1 MFKDVFRA
9 VVGFPLAVA
18 VALAIST
25 PAAVA
30 APVETIVL
38 APDGS
43 GAGPFFRPGTS
54 FEYTDPIAFQ
64 PSTTASVRSVRIS
77 GRIDSDNP
85 DWPFIGLGIAVATP
99 DGLITELNA
108 PFGHRLLQT
117 PFEVI
122 DLRFDVPVNVG
133 NSGAWSAYF
142 FDPYAYADRPLC
154 RWAPGL
160 TIVLD
165 DVPLIPATT
174 PDLGTVSA
182 GVTVVDVP
190 VPAAGFGW
198 VQFTLPDF
206 GNSGVDYVDVD
217 TELNPGQDTFLF
229 VGGQDGRDQTWDWDS
244 GSGSL
249 AQLSFGAGARCGPG
263 DGDAL
268 RGSPWRFST
277 PLYLG
282 VSFAR
287 PRMNTRP
294 ISIANVAGSGGIVR
308 VRFTAGRSTPPTPL
322 PTASIASITA
332 TPPMLEER
340 TIEVPPNG
348 IGWCELEL
356 TEDMWARNG
365 GRFMDLA
372 AVASNGVTPSMLL
385 FDAQTGQVVGSAR
398 SDDPAVPAAF
408 AYGRG
413 LPGDVRGRD
422 DRPAGRYLLAVM
434 DGPWTA
440 VAQPFLICQ
449 EQGPNAPTRPGGSVT
464 LRLTTGTRPLYVPP
478 AIDLGTV
485 NGSFSTTVSRNVIP
499 GEKLV
504 ARFTLASDV
513 AADDFYL
520 DIDGI
525 GTDAP
530 PMNSHVIGLFDASG
544 QALSDQTAGF
554 PRAFAG
560 AAYQRPTQLSFG
572 NAPARPGPDFGIA
585 FANQTPGLLRA
596 GTYYIIAACSTGDR
610 SIYPWEFILLQSPSG
625 TGRLTLNIRAG
636 GGAVALPCTADIDRD
651 GTVDGTDF
659 VTFINSFA
667 IGDAAADA
675 AADVTGGTNPANT
688 SGGPDGTIDG
698 ADFIAFI
705 NSYAAGC

>member
-1 MFKDVFRA
+1 MFSGMVRA
-9 VVGFPLAVA
+9 VVGFPLAIMM
-18 VALAIST
+18 ALAINP

-43 GAGPFFRPGTS
+43 GAGPFFRPRTS

-64 PSTTASVRSVRIS
+64 PFTTASVRSVRIS

-85 DWPFIGLGIAVATP
+85 DWPFIGLGIAVSTP

-108 PFGHRLLQT
+108 PFGYGLLQT

-165 DVPLIPATT
+165 DEPLIPATT
-174 PDLGTVSA
+174 PDLGTISA

-198 VQFTLPDF
+198 VQFSLPDF
-206 GNSGVDYVDVD
+206 GNSGVDYVDID

-229 VGGQDGRDQTWDWDS
+229 ASGQDGSDQTWDWDS

-268 RGSPWRFST
+268 RGSPWRFSS
-277 PLYLG
+277 PLHLG
-282 VSFAR
+282 VSFGR

-294 ISIANVAGSGGIVR
+294 ISVANVAGSGGIVR
-308 VRFTAGRSTPPTPL
+308 VRFTAGRITPTTPL
-322 PTASIASITA
+322 PTASFAGITA
-332 TPPMLEER
+332 TPPVLAER

-356 TEDMWARNG
+356 TEEMWARNG

-372 AVASNGVTPSMLL
+372 AVASNGVIPFMLL
-385 FDAQTGQVVGSAR
+385 FDVQTGRVVDSAR

-413 LPGDVRGRD
+413 LPGDVRGRGWC
-422 DRPAGRYLLAVM
+422 PAGRYLLAVM

-440 VAQPFLICQ
+440 AAQPFLICQ
-449 EQGPNAPTRPGGSVT
+449 DQSPTAPARPGGIVT

-478 AIDLGTV
+478 AIDLGTI
-485 NGSFSTTVSRNVIP
+485 NGRFSATVSRSVVP

-530 PMNSHVIGLFDASG
+530 PMNSHFIGLFDTSG
-544 QALSDQTAGF
+544 QALLDANAQSPWAIGH
-554 PRAFAG
+554 G
-560 AAYQRPTQLSFG
+560 AYEWAAQLSFG
-572 NAPARPGPDFGIA
+572 NAPARPGPEFGRA
-585 FANQTPGLLRA
+585 FANQTSGTLQA
-596 GTYYIIAACSTGDR
+596 GTYYVIAACGNGGG
-610 SIYPWEFILLQSPSG
+610 SIYPWEFILLQSPPG
-625 TGRLTLNIRAG
+625 TGTLTLNIRAG
-636 GGAVALPCTADIDRD
+636 GGAVTLPCTADIDRD

-659 VTFINSFA
+659 VDFINSFA
-667 IGDAAADA
+667 LGDAAADA
-675 AADVTGGTNPANT
+675 AADVTGGTDPAST